1 MFRKLIRR
9 FVAKCIDKE
18 SEKFE
23 RFSESWNACA
33 KVYLMFKDEY
43 KCK

>member
-9 FVAKCIDKE
+9 FIAYYINKE

-23 RFSESWNACA
+23 RFSEPWKACA
-33 KVYLMFKDEY
+33 TVWMIFKDEY
-43 KCK
+43 KSK

>member
-9 FVAKCIDKE
+9 FIAWRVNKE

-23 RFSESWNACA
+23 RFSSPWAACLT
-33 KVYLMFKDEY
+33 VGRVFNDEY
-43 KCK
+43 EYK

>member
-1 MFRKLIRR
+1 MFRKLIRK
-9 FVAKCIDKE
+9 FVAYCIDKE

-23 RFSESWNACA
+23 RFSKPWSACA
-33 KVYLMFKDEY
+33 TVYSMFKDEY